1 MRRAWRWV
9 ARNWPRS
16 LYLASWPPMVVA
28 DAFLLTEPKHGANE
42 MPFWVAIGAC
52 AATALGAAAML
63 WRDYRRLRKEEEA
76 LSLDITALNQAL
88 NSLTQMQGA
97 IGSFTIAFSP
107 GQSVA
112 GSRPTSPLDE
122 SLPAEPRTE
131 PIVGYRI
138 WRAENGHLRP
148 VGMRDAPWWVPGENV
163 AEDFSRDMHWAMP
176 GFWALRSL
184 ELANERVQE
193 YPEAEVIGAVELYG
207 RVVEHELGWRAEK
220 ARVLAVAGLARI
232 EYEIEVYVRVGLTD
246 DEWVMRER
254 FAGRP
259 DEARERFRRR
269 YPDAALYVP
278 SAAGAWYLRSLHAPG
293 EYGQE
298 VLRHAE
304 LTPPFDAAPVGRRYG
319 VPAFGSLE
327 GLQAFAREMG
337 AEE

>member
-16 LYLASWPPMVVA
+16 LYLASWPPMAVA
-28 DAFLLTEPKHGANE
+28 DAFLLTEPKHGANTV
-42 MPFWVAIGAC
+42 PFWVAIGAC
-52 AATALGAAAML
+52 AAMALGAAAML

-88 NSLTQMQGA
+88 
-97 IGSFTIAFSP
+97 IAYGQLSWA
-107 GQSVA
+107 GQSLA
-112 GSRPTSPLDE
+112 PCMAPEDRERPTSPLDK
-122 SLPAEPRTE
+122 SAPAEPRAE

-148 VGMRDAPWWVPGENV
+148 VGMGNAPLWVPGENV

-220 ARVLAVAGLARI
+220 ARVLAVAGLARS
-232 EYEIEVYVRVGLTD
+232 EYEIEVYVRVGRTD

-259 DEARERFRRR
+259 DEARERFRKR

-319 VPAFGSLE
+319 VPAFSSLE